1 MTLTELQ
8 QEVYT
13 ITNRPTL
20 VAETLLAVRQA
31 TLALHQ
37 MDYWWKDL
45 QETGISFTSSSYRQE
60 LDFRSILPL
69 FRSLKYLRKSDSTG
83 TAGAFFDVVQPES
96 VLDSYGADRT
106 NVCYAAGTSI
116 EIKSSTEFQ
125 YAILGYYANPNITVA
140 AYNSWIALD
149 HPYAV
154 VFKAAEIVFKMIG
167 KSEEFA
173 AYKLLRDEEM
183 QRLTVSNVQVSGY

>member
-45 QETGISFTSSSYRQE
+45 QETGISFTTSSYRQE

-83 TAGAFFDVVQPES
+83 AAGAFFDVVQPES

-149 HPYAV
+149 HPYAI
-154 VFKAAEIVFKMIG
+154 VFKAAEIVFKVIG

>member
-149 HPYAV
+149 HPYAI
-154 VFKAAEIVFKMIG
+154 VFKAAEIVFKVIG